1 MLALILALLC
11 SAGRT
16 DLATLARTEQG
27 YVMPCGVEE
36 ELDDV
41 PTAVEITKMQRWAQH
56 SRDSSELEDTWIQ
69 LRVRRA
75 LRETIESREQKLQP
89 PLTCEQFEVLYRA
102 KWDRAAAQADRIYGS
117 SRKENGML
125 QMLSAPDAV
134 IQEVVVEPDTS
145 WRSQR

>member
-1 MLALILALLC
+1 MLALIMALLF
-11 SAGRT
+11 SANAT

-27 YVMPCGVEE
+27 YAMPCGVEE

-41 PTAVEITKMQRWAQH
+41 PTAAEITKMQRWARH

-89 PLTCEQFEVLYRA
+89 PLTCEQFEILYRV

-117 SRKENGML
+117 SRKENVML
-125 QMLSAPDAV
+125 QMLNAPDAV
-134 IQEVVVEPDTS
+134 IQEVVVEPE
-145 WRSQR
+145 RNQK